1 MRARQHLNAEQVR
14 ENTKKIKAHLKIA
27 SINIKGR
34 GAESISHAKHKW
46 REIYGLMLRNK
57 IAILAVQETHLSL
70 TQVTEI
76 NQSWFGKK
84 LLVFNTIDPDHTNAA
99 GTAIVLNRDLVNA
112 NMAKVYYIVPGRAL
126 CLKIPWYKN
135 DTLTILV
142 TYAPNDSMTSNKL
155 FWELLT
161 DEWLK
166 TMLPVPDIF
175 LGDHNL
181 VEEGFDRTTG
191 KADNYEAT
199 AAFVTFK
206 SLFIMKDGWR
216 KYNPDTREFTHTH
229 WGPNGQATMSRLD
242 RIYLREDLIKY
253 SRSWEISDELGE
265 LTDHRLVLATI
276 LTPGLPYQ
284 GPGRY
289 TIRPFILDNSQ
300 LITELMDLCI
310 AASQSMETCL
320 TSSQRTEGYNP
331 QVIHEKL
338 KADIIKTE
346 RAFSKKFIGTAKAK
360 IESLQLKKKDM
371 LKAMV
376 GENEQ
381 EATEI
386 AKIQVEINKASS
398 HLRSTRAA
406 NSRLRKE
413 LEDDGVTKSSVSYMK
428 EQKTRDMIM
437 MLKAQDWTPEHKSYA
452 RRSDEMTE
460 IARTYHASTQEDES
474 E

>member
-1 MRARQHLNAEQVR
+1 MRAKQYLNAGQVR

-46 REIYGLMLRNK
+46 REIYGLMLRNR
-57 IAILAVQETHLSL
+57 IAILAVQETHLSP

-84 LLVFNTIDPDHTNAA
+84 LLVFNTINPDHTNAA

-135 DTLTILV
+135 DTVTILA

-175 LGDHNL
+175 MGDHNL

-206 SLFIMKDGWR
+206 SLFTMKDGWR

-229 WGPNGQATMSRLD
+229 WGPNGHATMSRLD
-242 RIYLREDLIKY
+242 RIYLREELIKY
-253 SRSWEISDELGE
+253 SRGWEISDELGE
-265 LTDHRLVLATI
+265 TTDHRLVLATI

-289 TIRPFILDNSQ
+289 TIKPFILENPR

-310 AASQSMETCL
+310 TASQSMEKCL
-320 TSSQRTEGYNP
+320 ISGQRNEEYNP

-338 KADIIKTE
+338 KTDMVKTE

-360 IESLQLKKKDM
+360 IESLQIKRKDM
-371 LKAMV
+371 LRAMTE
-376 GENEQ
+376 GDEQ
-381 EATEI
+381 EATEV
-386 AKIQVEINKASS
+386 AKIQTEINKAASQ
-398 HLRSTRAA
+398 LRSTKAS
-406 NSRLRKE
+406 NSKLKKE
-413 LEDDGVTKSSVSYMK
+413 LEDDEVTKSSVSYMREK
-428 EQKTRDMIM
+428 KTRDMIM
-437 MLKAQDWTPEHKSYA
+437 MLKTQDWTPEHESYA

-460 IARTYHASTQEDES
+460 IARTYHASTQ
-474 E
+474 